1 MFVLCAEKNRLTV
14 REREALTSG
23 SVNAYPLRIE
33 FSPEWDGLERAVIFQ
48 AGGVEKSLALSGGA
62 CTIPAEVLSEPGRYL
77 MAGVCGSRGGDVI
90 LPTVWGN
97 LGLILEGAAPS
108 TPPDPIPGGAAD
120 HRTLTNRGAA
130 EQHPIT
136 AISGLEEAL
145 ERIPEP
151 AEALKNYDL
160 EEILK

>member
-1 MFVLCAEKNRLTV
+1 MFILCAEKNRLTV
-14 REREALTSG
+14 RERESITSG
-23 SVNAYPLRIE
+23 SVNAWPVRIE
-33 FSPEWDGLERAVIFQ
+33 FSPEWDGLERTIIFQ
-48 AGGVEKSLALSGGA
+48 AGGVEKVLMLSGGA
-62 CTIPAEVLSEPGRYL
+62 CTIPGEVLTVPGRYL
-77 MAGVCGSRGGDVI
+77 MAGVCGSRGGEVV
-90 LPTVWGN
+90 LPTVWAN

-108 TPPDPIPGGAAD
+108 VPPDPVPGAD
-120 HRTLTNRGAA
+120 HRALTHRDAA

-136 AISGLEEAL
+136 AISGLGEAL